1 MKDVPFLSRV
11 ATIALTAL
19 VTVAGCSTSA
29 PQQTQ
34 LMKKTDLTVSSAQL
48 QVQVRSLAGRFSGLM
63 EEAGEEVLEQ
73 TDDPAMRRRALLWLT
88 NGIPAMQHALFRPDP
103 LAALLD
109 GWFLVA
115 QMHFYFEEQAP
126 DDLPQNFAEI
136 AIRMLDTMEGD
147 IKDIVIRAGSANS
160 YKTGRQL
167 VYDAARKYPID
178 SSFASRQGS
187 TIVLSEF
194 TARAGSGALKSIGS
208 LTETMDD
215 LIARFDLHAEYLPK
229 QARWQAQ
236 LMMIDEG
243 YDTVGPSLEHL
254 AYLEVV
260 AGQIDRLTPI
270 VEALPDLVAE
280 ERVAVL
286 EALDAEL
293 TRILS
298 FIDQQRM
305 ALMHEDVRSER
316 EAVLIAIREERIAV
330 LAAIA
335 EERRIVLDALREER
349 VATFSDLDELMD
361 KAFTREV
368 NKLFIRALILIAIL
382 LGGFAAITFL
392 GVRVLNKQDKK

>member
-1 MKDVPFLSRV
+1 MTRTRIV
-11 ATIALTAL
+11 ALLLMATFAA
-19 VTVAGCSTSA
+19 CSTSG

-48 QVQVRSLAGRFSGLM
+48 QVQVRSLADRFSGLM

-115 QMHFYFEEQAP
+115 QMHFYFEEHSP
-126 DDLPQNFAEI
+126 EDLPQPFREI
-136 AIRMLDTMEGD
+136 AIRMLDTMEAD
-147 IKDIVIRAGSANS
+147 IKDIVIRAGSEKN
-160 YKTGRQL
+160 YETGRQL
-167 VYDAARKYPID
+167 VYDAARTYPMTN
-178 SSFASRQGS
+178 SFASRQGS

-215 LIARFDLHAEYLPK
+215 LIARFDLNAEYLPK
-229 QARWQAQ
+229 QVRWQAQ

-243 YDTVGPSLEHL
+243 FHNIGPSLEHL

-293 TRILS
+293 TRILN

-305 ALMHEDVRSER
+305 ALMHEDMRSER

-330 LAAIA
+330 LEAIA
-335 EERRIVLDALREER
+335 DERRIVLEALREER
-349 VATFSDLDELMD
+349 VATFLDLDELMD
-361 KAFTREV
+361 HAFTREI
-368 NKLFIRALILIAIL
+368 NKLFIRSLILIAII

-392 GVRVLNKQDKK
+392 GVRALKQRNE

>member
-1 MKDVPFLSRV
+1 
-11 ATIALTAL
+11 
-19 VTVAGCSTSA
+19 
-29 PQQTQ
+29 
-34 LMKKTDLTVSSAQL
+34 
-48 QVQVRSLAGRFSGLM
+48 
-63 EEAGEEVLEQ
+63 
-73 TDDPAMRRRALLWLT
+73 
-88 NGIPAMQHALFRPDP
+88 
-103 LAALLD
+103 
-109 GWFLVA
+109 
-115 QMHFYFEEQAP
+115 
-126 DDLPQNFAEI
+126 
-136 AIRMLDTMEGD
+136 
-147 IKDIVIRAGSANS
+147 
-160 YKTGRQL
+160 
-167 VYDAARKYPID
+167 
-178 SSFASRQGS
+178 
-187 TIVLSEF
+187 
-194 TARAGSGALKSIGS
+194 
-208 LTETMDD
+208 
-215 LIARFDLHAEYLPK
+215 
-229 QARWQAQ
+229 
-236 LMMIDEG
+236 
-243 YDTVGPSLEHL
+243 LEHL

>member
-1 MKDVPFLSRV
+1 MTRTRIV
-11 ATIALTAL
+11 ALLLMATFAA
-19 VTVAGCSTSA
+19 CSTSG

-48 QVQVRSLAGRFSGLM
+48 QVQVRSLADRFSGLM

-73 TDDPAMRRRALLWLT
+73 TDDPAMRRSALLWLT
-88 NGIPAMQHALFRPDP
+88 NSIPAMQHALFRPDP

-115 QMHFYFEEQAP
+115 QMHFYFEEHAP
-126 DDLPQNFAEI
+126 DHLPQNFAEI
-136 AIRMLDTMEGD
+136 AIRMLDTMEAD
-147 IKDIVIRAGSANS
+147 IKDIVIRAGSENS
-160 YKTGRQL
+160 YETGRQL
-167 VYDAARKYPID
+167 VYNAARSYPITD
-178 SSFASRQGS
+178 SFASRQGS

-215 LIARFDLHAEYLPK
+215 LIARFDLNAEYLPK

-243 YDTVGPSLEHL
+243 FDTVGLSLEHL

-280 ERVAVL
+280 ERVAIL

-305 ALMHEDVRSER
+305 ALMHEDIRSER

-330 LAAIA
+330 LEAIA
-335 EERRIVLDALREER
+335 DERRIVLEALREER
-349 VATFSDLDELMD
+349 VATFLDLDELMD
-361 KAFTREV
+361 HAFTREI
-368 NKLFIRALILIAIL
+368 NKLFIRSLILIAII

-392 GVRVLNKQDKK
+392 GVRALKQRNE